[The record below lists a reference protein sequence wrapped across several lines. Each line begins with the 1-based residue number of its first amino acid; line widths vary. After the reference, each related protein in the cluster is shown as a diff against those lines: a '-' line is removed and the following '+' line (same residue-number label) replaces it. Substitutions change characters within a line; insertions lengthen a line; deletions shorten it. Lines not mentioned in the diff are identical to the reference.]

1 LYFFI
6 FCLASYISLGIA
18 GCVTHLY
25 VPFSWHQ
32 CLTLRT
38 TFPTF
43 ALLSCL
49 SKREGAVLY
58 IFNQLHNYHI
68 IFVSLLII
76 LEDSNLLSELS
87 KSEGCVLVAFP
98 KGEGRDGASSLFQII
113 LSQILPGLY
122 SRFFQIFFFPFTIRC
137 CCCF

>member
-1 LYFFI
+1 MYFFI

-76 LEDSNLLSELS
+76 LEDFNLLSELS

-122 SRFFQIFFFPFTIRC
+122 SRFF
-137 CCCF
+137 